1 MEKHILQW
9 SYWLGI
15 ASFAVALVWRGL
27 NALGMWLPSNATPG
41 HTIVYMSFYKAG
53 LLFLLVAIATA
64 NCASSISRKPQ

>member
-1 MEKHILQW
+1 MEKHILQV

-15 ASFAVALVWRGL
+15 ACFAVALVWRGL
-27 NALGMWLPSNATPG
+27 NLLGIWIPSSVASLPPIAYT
-41 HTIVYMSFYKAG
+41 SFYKGG

>member
-15 ASFAVALVWRGL
+15 ASFAVAVAWRGL
-27 NALGMWLPSNATPG
+27 NALGIWLPAGVTLG
-41 HTIVYMSFYKAG
+41 HTIWYMSFYKAG

-64 NCASSISRKPQ
+64 NCASSISRKSQ

>member
-1 MEKHILQW
+1 MEKHILHW

-27 NALGMWLPSNATPG
+27 NALRIWVPSSSAPVPPIGYT
-41 HTIVYMSFYKAG
+41 SFYKAG

-64 NCASSISRKPQ
+64 NCAWFNSRKP

>member
-9 SYWLGI
+9 SYWLGL

-27 NALGMWLPSNATPG
+27 NFLGFLIPSSLTPG
-41 HTIVYMSFYKAG
+41 RGIGHVGFYKGG

-64 NCASSISRKPQ
+64 SYAWFKSQKPQ